1 MVSDPSS
8 ASRILLIISLVICAL
23 YYMFIIIRQCS
34 ARFLSAGELKGHQV
48 MHTGDRKFPC
58 RFCERAYVNY
68 SGRLRHER
76 THTNERPFVCTQCGK
91 GFTNSYIL
99 KNHMLVHTGERMFR
113 KVNSFFISDN
123 RLNLLL
129 YFLQM

>member
-1 MVSDPSS
+1 MIYFNV
-8 ASRILLIISLVICAL
+8 
-23 YYMFIIIRQCS
+23 IIRQCS

-58 RFCERAYVNY
+58 RYCERAYVNY

-113 KVNSFFISDN
+113 KVITTFKKSLSPIQFPYLCLTDVI
-123 RLNLLL
+123 
-129 YFLQM
+129 YVIVHFLGQLI

>member
-1 MVSDPSS
+1 
-8 ASRILLIISLVICAL
+8 
-23 YYMFIIIRQCS
+23 
-34 ARFLSAGELKGHQV
+34 

-58 RFCERAYVNY
+58 RYCERAYVNY

-113 KVNSFFISDN
+113 KVITT
-123 RLNLLL
+123 LNNPLRP
-129 YFLQM
+129 FLFPLFLTDVIYAIVHFHGQLI